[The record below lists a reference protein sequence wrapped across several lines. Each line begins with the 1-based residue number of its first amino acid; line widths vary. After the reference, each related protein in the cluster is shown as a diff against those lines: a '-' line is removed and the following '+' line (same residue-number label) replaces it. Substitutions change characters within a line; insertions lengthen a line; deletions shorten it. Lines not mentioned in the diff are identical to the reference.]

1 LLKGT
6 TLIDS
11 YVFKDED
18 LSASGFPNQNLI
30 VGWVLRTVA
39 IPNINPHQIMKT
51 TQALAKQAITKR
63 EEKKVVAPISEA
75 KKVELEKVPES
86 ELKRPTVTGW
96 IKKEGMK
103 SVQELD
109 VEKRQAFQDRMK
121 HLKEEKRMQAVQEK
135 IGNKERILDLLKKNA
150 LTSKEIAYE
159 LNLSEKNTRTYLTR
173 LKKEDKIT
181 DIGKTGRFLI
191 YTHKEA
197 LTPRN
202 QHDEIVALEGDLSYL
217 LSLIEL
223 KMTPKDGVK
232 FTPTDHMKIRRIE
245 ERIADKIGGNLKA
258 REAIKDLIDFEQSF
272 KEEINEKIAN
282 LEEKVD
288 FITSRKV
295 KFKKDEILEAKIGAT
310 DLNIEDYLTK
320 PDSVKKLLKNQE
332 INKRNQMIDEYDY
345 LFKSIVVGDGGVGK
359 TALTLRFSKG
369 FFTEDYKMTI
379 GVDFHVKTISIDTS
393 EGPIKCKLQLW
404 DTGGQE
410 RFSSIRPMYYRGSL
424 GTILVF
430 DLTNSASFEHLP
442 QWIEEVRAN
451 IKAEIPV
458 LLVGNKSDLIDQRA
472 VSIEEISK
480 FTNDFNLYYMET
492 SAKTGDGVG
501 DCFYVLACL
510 MIGQGVPEQ
519 LIANTTVYAPGDVPK
534 GGGQVSAPVTLSSEP
549 QDVYVAPPV
558 PEPTQIKESQPGIE
572 YEAPPVPEPT
582 LVMEPE
588 FAPEISIPE
597 PTEIEF
603 KTPDEILIKE
613 AVKSEL
619 ETLTSNDKVYKPKT
633 IPFTSNV
640 PVPAPTPKEF
650 QSSYSEKSIES
661 HQRPTP
667 FGVMKRGETP
677 KPQPASM
684 TFEPSPQPPPRLTG
698 RSPIFHHVKPT
709 VSSSD
714 SLIDYMPQSIITKTE
729 KKKIAKEKKKQ
740 DKEKA
745 KIEKE
750 KKTIESREKQENL
763 IEAMKK
769 PKKDKKEKQLEP
781 AKSKPSQA
789 PAPKK
794 PKPEM
799 GSLFQT
805 ITQKTE
811 ALTTSQSVPFM
822 PFAGES
828 KTKKEGKSKLRI
840 IPNVADIEADY
851 STFTAFTSIQP
862 IKEEKPK
869 SKSSDL
875 LVCEQ
880 CGTILSFDYAFCN
893 KCGNKL

>member
-1 LLKGT
+1 
-6 TLIDS
+6 
-11 YVFKDED
+11 
-18 LSASGFPNQNLI
+18 
-30 VGWVLRTVA
+30 
-39 IPNINPHQIMKT
+39 M
-51 TQALAKQAITKR
+51 
-63 EEKKVVAPISEA
+63 
-75 KKVELEKVPES
+75 VE
-86 ELKRPTVTGW
+86 
-96 IKKEGMK
+96 
-103 SVQELD
+103 
-109 VEKRQAFQDRMK
+109 
-121 HLKEEKRMQAVQEK
+121 
-135 IGNKERILDLLKKNA
+135 
-150 LTSKEIAYE
+150 
-159 LNLSEKNTRTYLTR
+159 
-173 LKKEDKIT
+173 
-181 DIGKTGRFLI
+181 
-191 YTHKEA
+191 
-197 LTPRN
+197 
-202 QHDEIVALEGDLSYL
+202 
-217 LSLIEL
+217 
-223 KMTPKDGVK
+223 
-232 FTPTDHMKIRRIE
+232 
-245 ERIADKIGGNLKA
+245 
-258 REAIKDLIDFEQSF
+258 
-272 KEEINEKIAN
+272 
-282 LEEKVD
+282 
-288 FITSRKV
+288 
-295 KFKKDEILEAKIGAT
+295 
-310 DLNIEDYLTK
+310 
-320 PDSVKKLLKNQE
+320 
-332 INKRNQMIDEYDY
+332 EYDY

-393 EGPIKCKLQLW
+393 EGSIKCKLQLW

-480 FTNDFNLYYMET
+480 FTIDFNLYYMET

-501 DCFYVLACL
+501 DCFYILACL

-519 LIANTTVYAPGDVPK
+519 LIANTTVYAPGNIPK
-534 GGGQVSAPVTLSSEP
+534 GGGQISALVTPSSEP
-549 QDVYVAPPV
+549 QDVYIAPPV
-558 PEPTQIKESQPGIE
+558 PEPTQIKELQPGIE
-572 YEAPPVPEPT
+572 YEAPPVPEPKLTKLVEPAPLFEPESKIEYEAPPVPEPT
-582 LVMEPE
+582 LVTEPE

-603 KTPDEILIKE
+603 KTPDEILIKD
-613 AVKSEL
+613 ATKSEL
-619 ETLTSNDKVYKPKT
+619 KNLTSDDKVYKPKT

-661 HQRPTP
+661 YQSQTP
-667 FGVMKRGETP
+667 FRVMKREETP

-684 TFEPSPQPPPRLTG
+684 TFEPSPEPQPKLTG
-698 RSPIFHHVKPT
+698 RSPIFQTAKPT

-714 SLIDYMPQSIITKTE
+714 SLIDYMPPAIIKKKE

-750 KKTIESREKQENL
+750 KKIVESREKQENL
-763 IEAMKK
+763 TEAMKK
-769 PKKDKKEKQLEP
+769 SKKDKKEKQLEP
-781 AKSKPSQA
+781 TKSKPSQA

-805 ITQKTE
+805 LTQKTE
-811 ALTTSQSVPFM
+811 PLTNNQSVPFM
-822 PFAGES
+822 PFGGES
-828 KTKKEGKSKLRI
+828 KTKEEGKSKLRI
-840 IPNVADIEADY
+840 IPNVADIETDS
-851 STFTAFTSIQP
+851 STFTAFTPIQP
-862 IKEEKPK
+862 IQEEKPK
-869 SKSSDL
+869 PKSSDL

-880 CGTILSFDYAFCN
+880 CGSILSSDYAFCN
-893 KCGNKL
+893 KCGNEL